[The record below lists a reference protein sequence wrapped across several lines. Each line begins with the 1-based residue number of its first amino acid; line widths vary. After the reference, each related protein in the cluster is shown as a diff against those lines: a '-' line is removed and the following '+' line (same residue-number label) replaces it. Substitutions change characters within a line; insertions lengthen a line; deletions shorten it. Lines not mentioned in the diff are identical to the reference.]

1 MHFLTKKEVV
11 RAAPIGCRRACV
23 TVRYEDKTLCVQNDV
38 IGVTND
44 DAEFVELPER
54 ILVVDGRGRRIK
66 AIGKFLVSTET
77 FNPFHLVV
85 DIF

>member
-1 MHFLTKKEVV
+1 MHFLTKKELVGS
-11 RAAPIGCRRACV
+11 APIECLRACV
-23 TVRYEDKTLCVQNDV
+23 TVRYENETLCVHNDV

-54 ILVVDGRGRRIK
+54 ISVIDGRGRRIK
-66 AIGKFLVSTET
+66 AVGKFLVSTET

-85 DIF
+85 DMF